1 MLQQNAV
8 SATLWGLFWFI
19 LFLQPLAVSVHTLFP
34 GELAGTLFLSL
45 ACLEIFHLFL

>member
-19 LFLQPLAVSVHTLFP
+19 LLLQALAVGVHALFP
-34 GELAGTLFLSL
+34 GDLTGTLLLCL

>member
-8 SATLWGLFWFI
+8 SATLWGLFRFI
-19 LFLQPLAVSVHTLFP
+19 LLLQTLAVGVHALFP
-34 GELAGTLFLSL
+34 GDLAGTLLLCL